1 MRVLFVTPECAPLTK
16 TGGLGD
22 VAAALP
28 AALRAQGNDVRILL
42 PRYREIDA
50 AGAEERAQLRL
61 LGMEVRVLEQGECLL
76 VDVPALYDRDGNPY
90 QDAAGADWPDN
101 ALRFGLLSRVAALLA
116 GSASPLAWRPEVL
129 HCNDW
134 PTALAPVYLHFEPA
148 RSGTVMT
155 VHNLAFQGIFDAA
168 LLERLEL
175 PRATFAIEGVEFY
188 GRLSFLK
195 GGLVYADAI
204 STVSPTYAREIQ
216 TEELGCGLDGV
227 LRERRGVL
235 RGILNGVDG
244 EIWNPMTDPHIAE
257 RYSWTSLE
265 RKAVNK
271 LALQSR
277 LNLAAEPQAPLL
289 GMVSRFTHQ
298 KGVDLLA
305 GAVDELVQL
314 GAQVCVLGRG
324 EREHEAALS
333 AAAARHPGRIAC
345 EIGFNEEL
353 AHLIEAG
360 ADMFLMPSRFEP
372 CGLNQMYSQRYGTPP
387 VARAT
392 GGLIDTIMDGE
403 TGFLFALAESAAL
416 VAAVKRALAI
426 YGDARRWRELQR
438 RGMTR
443 DFSWAGPARQYA
455 GLYAAHARAPMP

>member
-1 MRVLFVTPECAPLTK
+1 MRVLFATPECAPLTK

-22 VAAALP
+22 VSAALP
-28 AALRAQGNDVRILL
+28 AALRAQGNDVRVLL
-42 PRYREIDA
+42 PRYREIDP

-61 LGMEVRVLEQGECLL
+61 LGMEVRVLEKGDCLL

-235 RGILNGVDG
+235 RGILNGTANSILSAMALGHTYAEALTQAQAQGYAEAD
-244 EIWNPMTDPHIAE
+244 PTDD
-257 RYSWTSLE
+257 
-265 RKAVNK
+265 V
-271 LALQSR
+271 
-277 LNLAAEPQAPLL
+277 
-289 GMVSRFTHQ
+289 
-298 KGVDLLA
+298 
-305 GAVDELVQL
+305 
-314 GAQVCVLGRG
+314 VLGIRARPG
-324 EREHEAALS
+324 QQTVDRKQHFLS
-333 AAAARHPGRIAC
+333 DHRV
-345 EIGFNEEL
+345 
-353 AHLIEAG
+353 
-360 ADMFLMPSRFEP
+360 
-372 CGLNQMYSQRYGTPP
+372 Q
-387 VARAT
+387 
-392 GGLIDTIMDGE
+392 
-403 TGFLFALAESAAL
+403 
-416 VAAVKRALAI
+416 
-426 YGDARRWRELQR
+426 
-438 RGMTR
+438 
-443 DFSWAGPARQYA
+443 
-455 GLYAAHARAPMP
+455 

>member
-1 MRVLFVTPECAPLTK
+1 K

-22 VAAALP
+22 VSAALP
-28 AALRAQGNDVRILL
+28 AALHAQGNDVRVLL
-42 PRYREIDA
+42 PRYREIDP

-61 LGMEVRVLEQGECLL
+61 LGMEVRVLEKGDCLL

-90 QDAAGADWPDN
+90 QDAAGVD
-101 ALRFGLLSRVAALLA
+101 AALLA
-116 GSASPLAWRPEVL
+116 
-129 HCNDW
+129 
-134 PTALAPVYLHFEPA
+134 
-148 RSGTVMT
+148 
-155 VHNLAFQGIFDAA
+155 
-168 LLERLEL
+168 RLEL

-257 RYSWTSLE
+257 RYSGTTLE
-265 RKAVNK
+265 RKAANK

-277 LNLAAEPQAPLL
+277 LNLAPEPQAPLL
-289 GMVSRFTHQ
+289 GMVGRFTHQ

-314 GAQVCVLGRG
+314 GAQVCVLGHG
-324 EREHEAALS
+324 EHEHEAALS
-333 AAAARHPGRIAC
+333 AAAARHPGRVAC
-345 EIGFNEEL
+345 AIGFNEEL
-353 AHLIEAG
+353 
-360 ADMFLMPSRFEP
+360 
-372 CGLNQMYSQRYGTPP
+372 
-387 VARAT
+387 
-392 GGLIDTIMDGE
+392 
-403 TGFLFALAESAAL
+403 
-416 VAAVKRALAI
+416 
-426 YGDARRWRELQR
+426 
-438 RGMTR
+438 
-443 DFSWAGPARQYA
+443 
-455 GLYAAHARAPMP
+455 